1 MRENIL
7 SNVVLIE
14 ANLSRRGKSEINL
27 IKHIQDKWCLNLE
40 TFLSSL
46 ADTSFR
52 FFRKYTQTKFS
63 FRQKSF
69 GYRIML
75 SDTGIG

>member
-1 MRENIL
+1 MRENIW

-14 ANLSRRGKSEINL
+14 TNLSRRGKFEINL

-40 TFLSSL
+40 TFLLL

-52 FFRKYTQTKFS
+52 FLKKYTQTKFS
-63 FRQKSF
+63 FRH
-69 GYRIML
+69 
-75 SDTGIG
+75 